1 MGVKK
6 LARKE
11 RSNEGGRRPPEK
23 NTQVKI
29 NRRHINDSN
38 RPALSSEFCFV
49 QPGKTKVAEG
59 RLRKEN
65 KVYLNFE

>member
-38 RPALSSEFCFV
+38 RPTLSSEFFV
-49 QPGKTKVAEG
+49 
-59 RLRKEN
+59 LFCKE
-65 KVYLNFE
+65 KRRWPQAA